1 MSQLKVNS
9 IIPTGGLSSGASGG
23 IIQVK
28 QTVKTNTFSEVVA
41 NGNSSS
47 VCISLDFAA
56 SSSSNKL
63 LIIASLYC
71 DTSDQPTNNGIQLTD
86 DGSIITGARGDA
98 SGSQGRVSGAWG
110 QVDTNEFVF
119 HAYCEFLHT
128 VSNTSSH
135 TYGVKMYQ
143 GSSHSNQTLF
153 LNMGS
158 TSNTTTRLRPMSTLT
173 VMEVSV

>member
-28 QTVKTNTFSEVVA
+28 QTVKTDTFSEVVTDGA
-41 NGNSSS
+41 LSS
-47 VCISLDFAA
+47 VCISVNFAA

-63 LIIASLYC
+63 LLIASLHINN
-71 DTSDQPTNNGIQLTD
+71 SDQFTNNGFVFTD
-86 DGSIITGARGDA
+86 DGSTITAARGDA
-98 SGSQGRVSGAWG
+98 SGSQGRVAGGYG
-110 QVDTNEFVF
+110 QAVTNEAVY
-119 HAYCEFLHT
+119 HCYAEFLHT

-135 TYGVKMYQ
+135 TYGAKLYQ
-143 GSSHSNQTLF
+143 ASGFSNQTLG
-153 LNMGS
+153 LNFASNSS
-158 TSNTTTRLRPMSTLT
+158 TTQRIRTMSTLT

>member
-28 QTVKTNTFSEVVA
+28 QTVKTDTFSEVVA

-63 LIIASLYC
+63 LLVASVYVNN
-71 DTSDQPTNNGIQLTD
+71 SDQFTNNGIIFTD
-86 DGSIITGARGDA
+86 DGSTITGARGDA
-98 SGSQGRVSGAWG
+98 SGSQGRVAGGYG
-110 QVDTNEFVF
+110 QAVTNEAVY
-119 HAYCEFLHT
+119 HAYAEFLHT

-135 TYGVKMYQ
+135 TYGIKLYQ
-143 GSSHSNQTLF
+143 ASGHSNQTLS
-153 LNMGS
+153 LNFAS
-158 TSNTTTRLRPMSTLT
+158 TSSTTERIRTMSTFT